1 MPHSTYPRLRT
12 PITAYSR
19 RGSVVCLAAGTRVRN
34 VFQAAGQTHF
44 LAMADGHTWNA
55 YYTTEPLDT
64 EPDGAEAT
72 G

>member
-1 MPHSTYPRLRT
+1 MSSMHPRLRI

-44 LAMADGHTWNA
+44 LAMTDGRTWNA

-64 EPDGAEAT
+64 ESDGEAAA